1 MEASGMENSLKRP
14 VLGTLW
20 NHIQAWLIPH
30 LEDELGELD
39 AKHRQFVSV
48 CELCS
53 PQAFMNACRWVGNGC
68 PPSDRLALC
77 KAYIAK
83 AVWDFATTRAL
94 IDAIRHRPAL
104 RRLCGWETLGEVPS
118 EATFSRAF
126 DAFACDGR
134 PQEIHEALI
143 KTHYDEKLTGHI
155 SRDATALMLSDVKI
169 KQVAD

>member
-1 MEASGMENSLKRP
+1 LAR
-14 VLGTLW
+14 
-20 NHIQAWLIPH
+20 QRRR
-30 LEDELGELD
+30 D
-39 AKHRQFVSV
+39 A
-48 CELCS
+48 
-53 PQAFMNACRWVGNGC
+53 
-68 PPSDRLALC
+68 PPSRGFNHA
-77 KAYIAK
+77 
-83 AVWDFATTRAL
+83 WRAECQS
-94 IDAIRHRPAL
+94 RHRPAL

-126 DAFACDGR
+126 DAFAYDGR